1 MTRQIIW
8 LWGLAFATGISG
20 VLAGAAEVLNES
32 FEAPMVSGRVVTT
45 PTGWKRVYALQNYSA
60 VWNEDTSG
68 ATTPHGA
75 QVGAAWT
82 MGGFQ
87 STNVTEVVQPGA
99 TYTLT
104 FNVGNC
110 DTDTGNAR
118 TDNQYTAEILAG
130 EFPFS
135 TELEDI
141 HLNIEARLTERIGE
155 AGKRLQQTAEAER
168 DDDRL
173 HPRVVGDEVEGRAQI
188 LEATTGHRHL
198 VEHDGG
204 EDDPHDREK
213 AEDRALGG

>member
-32 FEAPMVSGRVVTT
+32 FEAPVVSGRVVTT
-45 PTGWKRVYALQNYSA
+45 PTGWKRVYTLQNYSA

-130 EFPFS
+130 ETVLASVSGLTNTKNLSQSNLTSVVVAAGSPHIGKTLGVRLRMTGGHWSAMTVF
-135 TELEDI
+135 D
-141 HLNIEARLTERIGE
+141 NVRLTAVESDEWKRSLFY
-155 AGKRLQQTAEAER
+155 GK
-168 DDDRL
+168 
-173 HPRVVGDEVEGRAQI
+173 
-188 LEATTGHRHL
+188 
-198 VEHDGG
+198 
-204 EDDPHDREK
+204 
-213 AEDRALGG
+213 